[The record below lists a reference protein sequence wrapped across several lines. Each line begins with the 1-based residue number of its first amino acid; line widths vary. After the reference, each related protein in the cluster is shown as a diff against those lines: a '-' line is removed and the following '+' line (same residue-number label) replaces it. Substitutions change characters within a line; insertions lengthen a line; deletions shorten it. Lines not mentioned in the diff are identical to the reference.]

1 MAKQCFDSLLP
12 DDQMREQLKR
22 GETFC
27 FSFGNN
33 WQEIEQQ
40 IERLGFGD
48 NYFVS
53 QIKARRGKMTK
64 VTPVPAKPEMVR
76 HAA

>member
-1 MAKQCFDSLLP
+1 MAKQCFEYVLSDYE
-12 DDQMREQLKR
+12 MREQLKR

-27 FSFGNN
+27 FMFGAK

-48 NYFVS
+48 DYFVT
-53 QIKARRGKMTK
+53 QIKARRGKLTK
-64 VTPVPAKPEMVR
+64 VGPVPQKAEIVR
-76 HAA
+76 QAA

>member
-1 MAKQCFDSLLP
+1 MAKQSFDCVLP
-12 DDQMREQLKR
+12 DDEMREQLKR
-22 GETFC
+22 GETFS
-27 FSFGNN
+27 FSFGSK

-48 NYFVS
+48 DYFVS

-64 VTPVPAKPEMVR
+64 VTPVPAKTESVR
-76 HAA
+76 DAA

>member
-1 MAKQCFDSLLP
+1 MAKQCFDCVLT

-22 GETFC
+22 GEPF
-27 FSFGNN
+27 FFNFGTK

-40 IERLGFGD
+40 IERLGFGED
-48 NYFVS
+48 CFVT
-53 QIKARRGKMTK
+53 QIKARRGKLTK
-64 VTPVPAKPEMVR
+64 VTPAAPKTDIVQ

>member
-1 MAKQCFDSLLP
+1 MAKQSFDCVLP
-12 DDQMREQLKR
+12 DDQMREQLQR

-27 FSFGNN
+27 FTFGSK

-48 NYFVS
+48 DYFVS

-64 VTPVPAKPEMVR
+64 VTPVPTKPEMVR

>member
-1 MAKQCFDSLLP
+1 MAKQSFDCVLP

-22 GETFC
+22 GETFR
-27 FSFGNN
+27 FTLGSK

-48 NYFVS
+48 DYFVS
-53 QIKARRGKMTK
+53 QIKVRGGKMTK
-64 VTPVPAKPEMVR
+64 VTPVPGKAESVR
-76 HAA
+76 DAA